1 MARVALAEHSPEIR
15 NLVSLTL
22 KGAGHHVDLFSDGAA
37 TLLALGER
45 SYDLLICDVAI
56 PKLDGIS
63 LCRAVRKRT
72 ASREMP
78 IVLLSPRPLGQLTL
92 DGYEAGADDFIE
104 TPCAA
109 SLLRSRVDQALRSSR
124 DWELATRLPELG
136 PQIGLPARYDR
147 YELQELLGRGGF
159 STVYRGVDP
168 NGQEVAL
175 KLFKGG
181 MVENRVALGRFFRE
195 VATLRDLNSPGI
207 VPVLGSGFAQGRFYI
222 AMKLILGLSAGELL
236 SELGPFEIA
245 EACRLGRDVAQA
257 LHDLGQHG
265 LVHRDVKP
273 PNIMIQPAGQCVL
286 VDFGLAKGS
295 GDISIT
301 SSGEL
306 IGTGPYLAPEV
317 IHGPGAES
325 MASDLYSLGASVY
338 ELLSGQ
344 LPFAG
349 EGHILFHRIASGS
362 RPPSL
367 ASLRPEL
374 PPELVTLV
382 EELMEPDPNLRLKD
396 PLEVAR
402 RFGALAS

>member
-1 MARVALAEHSPEIR
+1 MESAQASRPIPLAATRLRRRHTLRLPYGKLQHMARVALAEHSPEIR

-222 AMKLILGLSAGELL
+222 AIETDLGT
-236 SELGPFEIA
+236 
-245 EACRLGRDVAQA
+245 LGRRA
-257 LHDLGQHG
+257 L
-265 LVHRDVKP
+265 VRAWAFRDRRGVP
-273 PNIMIQPAGQCVL
+273 PR
-286 VDFGLAKGS
+286 S
-295 GDISIT
+295 RR
-301 SSGEL
+301 
-306 IGTGPYLAPEV
+306 
-317 IHGPGAES
+317 GPGA
-325 MASDLYSLGASVY
+325 A
-338 ELLSGQ
+338 
-344 LPFAG
+344 
-349 EGHILFHRIASGS
+349 
-362 RPPSL
+362 
-367 ASLRPEL
+367 
-374 PPELVTLV
+374 
-382 EELMEPDPNLRLKD
+382 
-396 PLEVAR
+396 
-402 RFGALAS
+402 